1 MGGINLLLSICIPTY
16 NRAKYLRRA
25 IASCIY
31 ECKKYGVRIYI
42 QNNASTD
49 CTEDVVREFDEDI
62 IEYECNDHN
71 VGAVKNVNKLIDKAN
86 SKYVFMLTDDDY
98 LLPGAI
104 KLILDFIQSNE
115 IDFFSSDM
123 GVYLEKSKKMYISS
137 SCNKTGIL
145 TNEESVDVYISS
157 FVLTRCCF
165 KKKSLT
171 NWRMDLRNSNVY
183 PHKVAIMD
191 MIIHGKKI
199 GYIAEPLVMHTWE
212 NEIYWDVDF
221 NRNKGVKYEELIED
235 CRLAEIEILNAARE
249 SLGEDLYRQYCWQ
262 MFLTGDML
270 ISELPDS
277 IKYEARKVWG
287 KKKIKDYVFSNMLKL
302 KKIVFGF

>member
-235 CRLAEIEILNAARE
+235 
-249 SLGEDLYRQYCWQ
+249 
-262 MFLTGDML
+262 
-270 ISELPDS
+270 
-277 IKYEARKVWG
+277 
-287 KKKIKDYVFSNMLKL
+287 
-302 KKIVFGF
+302 

>member
-1 MGGINLLLSICIPTY
+1 MATIAVCIPTY
-16 NRAKYLRRA
+16 NRVEYLKRA
-25 IASCIY
+25 IASCVY
-31 ECKKYGVRIYI
+31 ECNSYGIKIYI
-42 QNNASTD
+42 QDNASTD
-49 CTEDVVREFDEDI
+49 STQKFVTELENPI
-62 IEYECNDHN
+62 ISYERNEKN
-71 VGAVKNVNKLIDKAN
+71 IGIVGNINKLFDRTEED
-86 SKYVFMLTDDDY
+86 YLLFLTDDDY

-104 KLILDFIQSNE
+104 KLILNFIQSNE

-221 NRNKGVKYEELIED
+221 NRNKGVKHEELIED

>member
-49 CTEDVVREFDEDI
+49 CTEDVIKEFDEDI

-71 VGAVKNVNKLIDKAN
+71 VGAIKNVNKLIDKAN

-104 KLILDFIQSNE
+104 KRILDFIQSNE

-123 GVYLEKSKKMYISS
+123 GVYFEKSKKMHISS

-145 TNEESVDVYISS
+145 TNEESVDVYINSCI
-157 FVLTRCCF
+157 LTRCCF

-212 NEIYWDVDF
+212 NQIYWDVDF
-221 NRNKGVKYEELIED
+221 DKNKGVRFEELIDD
-235 CRLAEIEILNAARE
+235 CRLADIEILNAARE
-249 SLGEDLYRQYCWQ
+249 SFGEKMYELYCWGFFEKGQ
-262 MFLTGDML
+262 IKRDD
-270 ISELPDS
+270 LPKS
-277 IKYEARKVWG
+277 LRIKAI
-287 KKKIKDYVFSNMLKL
+287 KIILKRYRIRCL
-302 KKIVFGF
+302 DIVNTYIKRILS

>member
-1 MGGINLLLSICIPTY
+1 MATIAVCIPTY
-16 NRAKYLRRA
+16 NRVEYLKRA
-25 IASCIY
+25 IASCVY
-31 ECKKYGVRIYI
+31 ECNSYGIKIYI
-42 QNNASTD
+42 QDNASTD
-49 CTEDVVREFDEDI
+49 STQKFVTELANPI
-62 IEYECNDHN
+62 ISYERNEKN
-71 VGAVKNVNKLIDKAN
+71 IGIVGNINKLFDRTEED
-86 SKYVFMLTDDDY
+86 YLLFLTDDDY

-104 KLILDFIQSNE
+104 KLILNFIQSNE

-221 NRNKGVKYEELIED
+221 NRNKGVKHEELIED

-249 SLGEDLYRQYCWQ
+249 SLGEKMYERYCWSFFESGN
-262 MFLTGDML
+262 MKMDDLPKSLRTKAIKIILKRYIFKCL
-270 ISELPDS
+270 IVVKTY
-277 IKYEARKVWG
+277 IKR
-287 KKKIKDYVFSNMLKL
+287 ILS
-302 KKIVFGF
+302 